1 MYDGIEHKRFRMKYN
16 FYETDIKKD
25 AIVEYVTCI
34 NEMCL
39 VEDIQT
45 KNRAWVSR
53 RDITPLEKIPFYNDD
68 YWG

>member
-1 MYDGIEHKRFRMKYN
+1 MSRSVLDKPFRMKYN

-25 AIVEYVTCI
+25 AIVKYITCI
-34 NEMCL
+34 NDMCL
-39 VEDIQT
+39 VEDTET

-53 RDITPLEKIPFYNDD
+53 RDITPIDKSDIYIDN